1 MAFHEGPIIKP
12 SRKRAKE
19 GLSLIRDAA
28 FYMMIGAL
36 LIGIAVISILPA
48 TISPSPLKIPAILFS
63 SIITIATIFIGA
75 IITLLGVYVKL
86 LPGASS
92 LADYSERY
100 STAASLIKIGYLGGL
115 ILIIVGIITLI
126 AIIGASFIITGFIL
140 LFIGKIGLI
149 ILMFKLNDEFDDS
162 KFLIAGILF
171 ILGIFVSLLDLIGWI
186 LVYIGAG
193 EVIERL
199 EVAVKTPPPP
209 PAL

>member
-1 MAFHEGPIIKP
+1 MVFHEVSVIKS

-19 GLSLIRDAA
+19 GLGLIKDAA
-28 FYMMIGAL
+28 LYMIIGAL
-36 LIGIAVISILPA
+36 LMGTAIISIFPA

-63 SIITIATIFIGA
+63 SIITIAAILIGA
-75 IITLLGVYVKL
+75 IIALLGVYIRL

-100 STAASLIKIGYLGGL
+100 STAASLIKIGYLWGL
-115 ILIIVGIITLI
+115 ILILVGIITLVVI
-126 AIIGASFIITGFIL
+126 VGIFFVIIGFIL

-149 ILMFKLNDEFDDS
+149 ILMFKLNDEFRDS

-193 EVIERL
+193 EAIKRL
-199 EVAVKTPPPP
+199 EATVEIPPP

>member
-1 MAFHEGPIIKP
+1 MVFHGVPIIET

-28 FYMMIGAL
+28 LYMIIGSL
-36 LIGIAVISILPA
+36 LMGTAVISLLPA
-48 TISPSPLKIPAILFS
+48 AISSSPLKTPAILFS
-63 SIITIATIFIGA
+63 SIIAIVTVFIGA
-75 IITLLGVYVKL
+75 IIALLGVYIKL

-100 STAASLIKIGYLGGL
+100 STAASLIKIGYLWGL
-115 ILIIVGIITLI
+115 ILIIIGIITLAVVI
-126 AIIGASFIITGFIL
+126 GAFFIIIGYIL

-149 ILMFKLNDEFDDS
+149 ILVFKLNDEFSDS

-193 EVIERL
+193 EAIKRL
-199 EVAVKTPPPP
+199 EATVEIPPP